1 MMEDRRCPFCSIC
14 KACAENVENVV
25 KPPQNPIAA
34 RRYNVFDD
42 AGISKPIMNEPM
54 MLTDNVASSL
64 QMVKCVKRQVIK

>member
-1 MMEDRRCPFCSIC
+1 MTEDRRCPFCNIC

-25 KPPQNPIAA
+25 NPPQNPIAA

-64 QMVKCVKRQVIK
+64 QMAKWVKRQVIK

>member
-1 MMEDRRCPFCSIC
+1 M
-14 KACAENVENVV
+14 N
-25 KPPQNPIAA
+25 PPQNPIAA

-64 QMVKCVKRQVIK
+64 QMAKWVKRQVIK